1 MLISTVQQSDCVMHI
16 NTFLF
21 KFFSIM
27 VYHRVLNIVLILYSR
42 TLLFI
47 HLMYSSLHLL
57 IPNSVHPSS
66 TQLPFNSHK
75 SFLYYHVLFCFSLFL
90 AIIGTS
96 KYFKIIICLESKK
109 NSFIMNDQRYRVFKY
124 SLFIYMTGKQDYLK
138 KIKIFLVDWL
148 LAERQF
154 YILCSLTPE
163 LSIANCIFKIL
174 W

>member
-1 MLISTVQQSDCVMHI
+1 MHI

-75 SFLYYHVLFCFSLFL
+75 SFLYYHVLFCFSLFFSSL
-90 AIIGTS
+90 LLSFFSSMGRIKEENIPCMPCTCFLWLYFLLLLLVIYIFYLVIFISQIIVQ
-96 KYFKIIICLESKK
+96 KFKH
-109 NSFIMNDQRYRVFKY
+109 Q
-124 SLFIYMTGKQDYLK
+124 
-138 KIKIFLVDWL
+138 KI
-148 LAERQF
+148 
-154 YILCSLTPE
+154 
-163 LSIANCIFKIL
+163 
-174 W
+174 

>member
-1 MLISTVQQSDCVMHI
+1 MSWWWTGKLGVLQSNLQGVGHDWVTELNWSHAIWIKLWNELKFTMSLSI
-16 NTFLF
+16 N
-21 KFFSIM
+21 
-27 VYHRVLNIVLILYSR
+27 V
-42 TLLFI
+42 LFI
-47 HLMYSSLHLL
+47 FTILL
-57 IPNSVHPSS
+57 ARYI
-66 TQLPFNSHK
+66 TQ
-75 SFLYYHVLFCFSLFL
+75 HVLFCFSLFL